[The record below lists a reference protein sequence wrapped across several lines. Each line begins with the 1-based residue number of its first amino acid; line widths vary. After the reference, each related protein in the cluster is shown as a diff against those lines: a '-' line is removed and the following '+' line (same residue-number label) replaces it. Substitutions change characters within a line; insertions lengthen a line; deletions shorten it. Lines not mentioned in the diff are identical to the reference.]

1 MGHGTLRSLIL
12 AATLAWASL
21 TGFAQSAKLQ
31 LNNLDKLSDK
41 AAEVNDVTLDGG
53 MLDLAAKFIDAD
65 HDPEAPQLKA
75 ILKDLKGIYVKN
87 FEFDE
92 PNQYSQAD
100 VDAIRAQLAAPGWS
114 KIVESRSLHSRE
126 HDEIYVMKQG
136 DRIAGMAILVAEPRE
151 LTVVNIVGN
160 IDVDK
165 LAALEGHL
173 GIPGDNGGRH
183 KRRHKPDDSKPS
195 KDKSSQSEKE
205 AEDDAN

>member
-1 MGHGTLRSLIL
+1 MKLALGLIALLPL
-12 AATLAWASL
+12 AAQELRL
-21 TGFAQSAKLQ
+21 PPNLEKLG
-31 LNNLDKLSDK
+31 DK
-41 AAEVNDVTLDGG
+41 AREVVDVTLDGP
-53 MLDLAAKFIDAD
+53 LLQLAARFLSNR
-65 HDPEAPQLKA
+65 DPDEARAKKLVQG
-75 ILKDLKGIYVKN
+75 LKGIYVKN

-136 DRIAGMAILVAEPRE
+136 NAIAGMAVLVAEPRE

-195 KDKSSQSEKE
+195 KDKSSQSETE